1 MYNQINED
9 LKNSLKSGDKF
20 KLSVLRMLKSA
31 LQLEQINK
39 KSELTDEDVVTV
51 LKRQVKQRN
60 ESVKEYENLG
70 KLETAE
76 TLKREI
82 DVLNAY
88 LPEEATEEQIN
99 AAIDEAFKEL
109 NPTGMKDM
117 GGIMKFVSSK
127 LSNADMTKVSTMVK
141 GRLMNN

>member
-39 KSELTDEDVVTV
+39 KNELTDEDVVTV

>member
-39 KSELTDEDVVTV
+39 KGELTDEDVVTV

-82 DVLNAY
+82 EILNAY
-88 LPEEATEEQIN
+88 LPEEATDEEIN

-109 NPTGMKDM
+109 NPEGMKDM
-117 GGIMKFVSSK
+117 GGIMKYVSSK
-127 LSNADMTKVSTMVK
+127 LSNADMTKVSAMVK
-141 GRLMNN
+141 GRLMNI